1 MPLLEGRGLTKL
13 FGRLVAVDH
22 VDLAVEP
29 GEIVG
34 LIGPNGAGKT
44 TLVNLI
50 TGLEAP
56 TDGTVTFDGHALR
69 GLQPPAIARLGL
81 ARTFQIAQPF
91 RTMTVRQNVAVPAL
105 FRGDPAPG
113 VAAAL
118 READAVLEIV
128 GLGPKRDL
136 PARALTTPDL
146 RRLELAKALAL
157 RPRLMLLDEVM
168 AAPGQRQGDRPPG
181 DRARAARG
189 DGPEPPRRGAPP
201 RPEDR
206 GGRAGPGHRR
216 PGGHSRLPR
225 HRPGRGARERAAV
238 SAAAQEAPLLQVQDL
253 DAGYGA
259 VQVLWEVSLDVRPG
273 ETVALI
279 GPNGAGKSTLLR
291 TISGL
296 GRPWRGQVRFGGREI
311 TALAPEQ
318 IVRLGVAHVPQGRR
332 LFADLSVRENLLLGA
347 YARDDAAGIA
357 ADFAY
362 VLDLFPALRD
372 RLTLTAS
379 QLSGGEQQMAA
390 VARALMAHP
399 RLLLIDEPSLGL
411 APIAIRMLMGAVDRL
426 RGAGTSVLL
435 VEQDVAVALHH
446 ADRGYVLETGRI
458 VLRDAA
464 PALLN
469 NPQVRN
475 AYLGLGAGGPR
486 T

>member
-56 TDGTVTFDGHALR
+56 TDGAVTFDGHALR

-146 RRLELAKALAL
+146 RRVELAKALAL

-168 AAPGQRQGDRPPG
+168 AGLTPTEVDTAMEMLRRVN
-181 DRARAARG
+181 ARG
-189 DGPEPPRRGAPP
+189 IALLVIEHVLRAVMGLSHRVVVLHHGRKIAEGAP
-201 RPEDR
+201 
-206 GGRAGPGHRR
+206 
-216 PGGHSRLPR
+216 
-225 HRPGRGARERAAV
+225 
-238 SAAAQEAPLLQVQDL
+238 AQV
-253 DAGYGA
+253 
-259 VQVLWEVSLDVRPG
+259 
-273 ETVALI
+273 
-279 GPNGAGKSTLLR
+279 
-291 TISGL
+291 
-296 GRPWRGQVRFGGREI
+296 
-311 TALAPEQ
+311 TAAPE
-318 IVRLGVAHVPQGRR
+318 V
-332 LFADLSVRENLLLGA
+332 
-347 YARDDAAGIA
+347 
-357 ADFAY
+357 
-362 VLDLFPALRD
+362 
-372 RLTLTAS
+372 
-379 QLSGGEQQMAA
+379 
-390 VARALMAHP
+390 
-399 RLLLIDEPSLGL
+399 
-411 APIAIRMLMGAVDRL
+411 IR
-426 RGAGTSVLL
+426 
-435 VEQDVAVALHH
+435 
-446 ADRGYVLETGRI
+446 
-458 VLRDAA
+458 
-464 PALLN
+464 
-469 NPQVRN
+469 
-475 AYLGLGAGGPR
+475 AYLGTDPGAGPES
-486 T
+486 TPP

>member
-22 VDLAVEP
+22 VDVAVEP

-56 TDGTVTFDGHALR
+56 TDGAVTFDGHALR

-168 AAPGQRQGDRPPG
+168 AGLTPTEVDTAMEMLRRVN
-181 DRARAARG
+181 ARG
-189 DGPEPPRRGAPP
+189 IALLVIEHVLRAVMGLSHRVVVLHHGRKIAEGAP
-201 RPEDR
+201 
-206 GGRAGPGHRR
+206 
-216 PGGHSRLPR
+216 
-225 HRPGRGARERAAV
+225 
-238 SAAAQEAPLLQVQDL
+238 AQV
-253 DAGYGA
+253 
-259 VQVLWEVSLDVRPG
+259 
-273 ETVALI
+273 
-279 GPNGAGKSTLLR
+279 
-291 TISGL
+291 
-296 GRPWRGQVRFGGREI
+296 
-311 TALAPEQ
+311 TAAPE
-318 IVRLGVAHVPQGRR
+318 V
-332 LFADLSVRENLLLGA
+332 
-347 YARDDAAGIA
+347 
-357 ADFAY
+357 
-362 VLDLFPALRD
+362 
-372 RLTLTAS
+372 
-379 QLSGGEQQMAA
+379 
-390 VARALMAHP
+390 
-399 RLLLIDEPSLGL
+399 
-411 APIAIRMLMGAVDRL
+411 IR
-426 RGAGTSVLL
+426 
-435 VEQDVAVALHH
+435 
-446 ADRGYVLETGRI
+446 
-458 VLRDAA
+458 
-464 PALLN
+464 
-469 NPQVRN
+469 
-475 AYLGLGAGGPR
+475 AYLGTDQGAGPESAPP
-486 T
+486 

>member
-56 TDGTVTFDGHALR
+56 TDGAVTFDGHALR

-168 AAPGQRQGDRPPG
+168 AGLTPAEVDTAMEMLRRVN
-181 DRARAARG
+181 ARG
-189 DGPEPPRRGAPP
+189 IALVVIEHVLRAVMGLSHRVVVLHHGRKIAEGAPAQVTAA
-201 RPEDR
+201 PEVIRAYLGADQD
-206 GGRAGPGHRR
+206 AGPG
-216 PGGHSRLPR
+216 
-225 HRPGRGARERAAV
+225 
-238 SAAAQEAPLLQVQDL
+238 SAP
-253 DAGYGA
+253 
-259 VQVLWEVSLDVRPG
+259 P
-273 ETVALI
+273 
-279 GPNGAGKSTLLR
+279 
-291 TISGL
+291 
-296 GRPWRGQVRFGGREI
+296 
-311 TALAPEQ
+311 
-318 IVRLGVAHVPQGRR
+318 
-332 LFADLSVRENLLLGA
+332 
-347 YARDDAAGIA
+347 
-357 ADFAY
+357 
-362 VLDLFPALRD
+362 
-372 RLTLTAS
+372 
-379 QLSGGEQQMAA
+379 
-390 VARALMAHP
+390 
-399 RLLLIDEPSLGL
+399 
-411 APIAIRMLMGAVDRL
+411 
-426 RGAGTSVLL
+426 
-435 VEQDVAVALHH
+435 
-446 ADRGYVLETGRI
+446 
-458 VLRDAA
+458 
-464 PALLN
+464 
-469 NPQVRN
+469 
-475 AYLGLGAGGPR
+475 
-486 T
+486 